1 MPKPTLPP
9 KRPILWAS
17 NSATAG
23 TGYGVQ
29 TAQVVSRLHRA
40 GYPTAIASNYGQ
52 EGTIGEWDGIKVL
65 PRGFDQYSND
75 VIGAYHQLWAAENG
89 GRDPLVITLFDVWVY
104 GGKPWEAITDVAS
117 WVPID
122 HTPCPPK
129 VADWLR
135 RPNVH
140 PIAMSK
146 FGAEQMGN
154 LDIEC
159 YYAPHA
165 LDKVFAPTDA
175 VKRPDG
181 RVTTGQELLGFGP
194 DEYVIMIQAAN
205 KGTHPAAGRKS
216 WDTNLLAVSMMMQT
230 HDDVRLFLHTER
242 DGSMGGVN
250 LPSLLAGCGIPESKV
265 HFTDQFAYRMGLPQ
279 EALAAMSTAA
289 DVLLAVATGEGFG
302 VPVAECQATGT
313 PVIVGNWTASPE
325 LVADGWIVDGQPCWD
340 PMQGAWWMMPNI
352 PSTLEALE
360 AAYQRGKSGPSQKAI
375 DGMREYDAD
384 VVFNTH
390 WKPILKALA

>member
-9 KRPILWAS
+9 KRPVLWAS
-17 NSATAG
+17 NSPTAG

-29 TAQVVSRLHRA
+29 TQQVVSRIARA
-40 GYPTAIASNYGQ
+40 GHPTAIASNYGQ
-52 EGTIGEWDGIKVL
+52 EGTIGSWNGIKVL

-89 GRDPLVITLFDVWVY
+89 GKDPLVVTLFDVWVFK
-104 GGKPWEAITDVAS
+104 GKPWDGITDVAS

-129 VADWLR
+129 VAEWLR

-146 FGAEQMGN
+146 FGKQQIEN
-154 LDIEC
+154 LDIET

-165 LDKVFAPTDA
+165 LDKAFVPTPE

-181 RVTTGQELLGFGP
+181 SVMTGQELLGFDP
-194 DEYVIMIQAAN
+194 DHYVILMNAAN
-205 KGTHPAAGRKS
+205 KGMTPASGRKS
-216 WDTNLLAVSMMMQT
+216 WDTNLLAVSMLMQK

-242 DGSMGGVN
+242 DGSMGGVA
-250 LPSLLAGCGIPESKV
+250 LPALLQAVGIPMDRCR
-265 HFTDQFAYRMGLPQ
+265 FTEPFAYRMGLPQ
-279 EALAAMSTAA
+279 EALAAMYTAA

-302 VPVAECQATGT
+302 VPTIEAQACGL

-325 LVADGWIVDGQPCWD
+325 LVADGWIVEGQPCWD
-340 PMQGAWWMMPNI
+340 PMQGSWWMMPNI

-360 AAYQRGKSGPSQKAI
+360 AAYQRGKGTSQRAI

>member
-9 KRPILWAS
+9 KRPILWVS
-17 NSATAG
+17 NSPVG
-23 TGYGVQ
+23 TGYGTQ

-40 GYPTAIASNYGQ
+40 NYPTAIASNYGQ
-52 EGTIGEWDGIKVL
+52 EGVIGQWNGVKVL

-75 VIGAYHQLWAAENG
+75 VVGAYHQLWAAENG
-89 GRDPLVITLFDVWVY
+89 GRDPLVITLFDVWVFK
-104 GGKPWEAITDVAS
+104 GAPWDAITDVAS

-122 HTPCPPK
+122 HTPCPPR
-129 VADWLR
+129 VQDWLR

-165 LDKVFAPTDA
+165 LDKEFVPTPEI
-175 VKRPDG
+175 KRPDG
-181 RVTTGQELLGFGP
+181 SVMTGQELLGFDP
-194 DEYVIMIQAAN
+194 DHYVILMNAAN

-216 WDTNLLAVSMMMQT
+216 WDTNLLAVSMLMQK

-242 DGSMGGVN
+242 DGSMGGVP
-250 LPSLLAGCGIPESKV
+250 LPALLQAVGIPMEKV
-265 HFTDQFAYRMGLPQ
+265 RFTEPFAYRMGLPQ
-279 EALAAMSTAA
+279 EALAAMYSAA
-289 DVLLAVATGEGFG
+289 EVLLAVATGEGFG
-302 VPVAECQATGT
+302 VPVIEAQACGL

-325 LVADGWIVDGQPCWD
+325 LVADGWIVEGQPCWD
-340 PMQGAWWMMPNI
+340 PMQGSWWMMPNI

-360 AAYQRGKSGPSQKAI
+360 AAYQRGKGGPSQKAI
-375 DGMREYDAD
+375 DGMREYAAD
-384 VVFNTH
+384 YVFDTH
-390 WKPILKALA
+390 WKPILKDLA